1 MSWLVS
7 VVLVCAASTH
17 PQADLQAEAWQQ
29 RVYAAWTA
37 GDLYTARQLA
47 LTAGVAHP
55 NDALLAE
62 YELQLAVALSD
73 GQGAATALQ
82 RLKTSATSTSAERLL
97 ALEAQ
102 VTELVARD
110 GDGEHSVQR
119 AQVACA
125 ALALVAL
132 VLAWLGLAKATARPG

>member
-1 MSWLVS
+1 MSW
-7 VVLVCAASTH
+7 VLTATMLCAV
-17 PQADLQAEAWQQ
+17 QAEPQAEAWQQ

-82 RLKTSATSTSAERLL
+82 RLKTSATSTSAERLP

-125 ALALVAL
+125 ALAVVAL
-132 VLAWLGLAKATARPG
+132 ALAWLGLSKRGL

>member
-1 MSWLVS
+1 VSWLA
-7 VVLVCAASTH
+7 VLAVAFAWQTD
-17 PQADLQAEAWQQ
+17 PQAESWQR
-29 RVYAAWTA
+29 RVYDAWTA

>member
-1 MSWLVS
+1 MSW
-7 VVLVCAASTH
+7 VLTAAMLCAV
-17 PQADLQAEAWQQ
+17 QAEPHAEAWQQ

-110 GDGEHSVQR
+110 GDGEQSVQR

-125 ALALVAL
+125 ALALVTL

>member
-1 MSWLVS
+1 
-7 VVLVCAASTH
+7 
-17 PQADLQAEAWQQ
+17 
-29 RVYAAWTA
+29 
-37 GDLYTARQLA
+37 
-47 LTAGVAHP
+47 
-55 NDALLAE
+55 
-62 YELQLAVALSD
+62 
-73 GQGAATALQ
+73 LQ